1 MVSNEKIYKIAK
13 GLYEFMGSKSF
24 DSPTSVVSLF
34 KNNTSQYTQYLRN
47 FGPEII
53 LKVMIA
59 IWGIS
64 KGQGLKEIEQMYEDL
79 FFATIFYTLGYYHEE
94 ECDECNGNGSVDC
107 AYCDG
112 RGDVTCDE
120 CNGDGDITCDECDGE
135 GEVDDGGDM
144 VPCTK
149 CDGEG
154 YESCD
159 NCDDGHV
166 TCGECSGNGTEDCN
180 NCDGSGTLES
190 DSTKDYSI
198 QFIASWSKNLKNKCE
213 LEQQTL
219 NSITSYD
226 KFNRNNKIMVLAT
239 DDDDAELEDEVKDN
253 RVYCLEY
260 LGDTAELSLN
270 FTNDITFRMVG
281 YDDSH
286 VIL

>member
-1 MVSNEKIYKIAK
+1 
-13 GLYEFMGSKSF
+13 
-24 DSPTSVVSLF
+24 
-34 KNNTSQYTQYLRN
+34 
-47 FGPEII
+47 
-53 LKVMIA
+53 MIA

-253 RVYCLEY
+253 RVYCIDY
-260 LGDTAELSLN
+260 FGDTAKLNLN
-270 FTNDITFRMVG
+270 FTSDITFRMVD
-281 YDDSH
+281 YDDTH
-286 VIL
+286 LIL